1 MQILA
6 GLPTMTHPAVVVGS
20 GTLDDAAVTRWP
32 GSDDLLIQ
40 TIDVITPVVDDPY
53 VFGQIAAANA
63 LSDVYAMGG
72 TPMFALAF
80 AAFPGAMDTRIA
92 ARILEGG
99 AAAVGAAGAI
109 IVGGHTL
116 KDDVPK
122 YGLAVVGRVREPG
135 VRTNAGGRAGDALV
149 LTKPL
154 GGGLAYSAYR
164 AGTLGADAEAAWIA
178 NMLQLNDGAARAC
191 ASAAVHAVTDV
202 TGFGLLGHAVQLAK
216 ASGVGLHFETDAIP
230 LLPGTLARAQAAG
243 LGGGAGRNWRY
254 AAPDLPETPMV
265 RVLADPQTSGGLLI
279 AVAPT
284 GVDALLAALRAQGVD
299 GICIGALTDATPG
312 AVRLSPGDLSSGG

>member
-6 GLPTMTHPAVVVGS
+6 GLPAIEHPAVVVGS

-40 TIDVITPVVDDPY
+40 TIDVITPVVDDPF

-72 TPMFALAF
+72 VPLFALAF
-80 AAFPGAMDTRIA
+80 AAFPGAMAPGIA

-99 AAAVGAAGAI
+99 AACTASAGAV
-109 IVGGHTL
+109 IVGGHTI

-122 YGLAVVGRVREPG
+122 YGLAVVGRVREAAL
-135 VRTNAGGRAGDALV
+135 RTNAGGRAGDALI

-164 AGTLGADAEAAWIA
+164 AEALDAATAATWIA
-178 NMLQLNDGAARAC
+178 NMVQLNDRAAVAGAD
-191 ASAAVHAVTDV
+191 AAVHAITDV
-202 TGFGLLGHAVQLAK
+202 TGFGLLGHAMQMAK
-216 ASGVGLHFETDAIP
+216 ASGVGVHLDCARVP
-230 LLPGTLARAQAAG
+230 MLPGTLERAASAG
-243 LGGGAGRNWRY
+243 FGGGAGRNLRY
-254 AAPDLPETPMV
+254 AAPYLPDTPMV
-265 RVLADPQTSGGLLI
+265 RALADPQTSGGLLM
-279 AVAPT
+279 AVAAE
-284 GVDALLAALRAQGVD
+284 GVEAVLAALAGEGVAAARV
-299 GICIGALTDATPG
+299 GALTDGPPG
-312 AVRLSPGDLSSGG
+312 SIALSAGG

>member
-6 GLPTMTHPAVVVGS
+6 GLPAVTHPAVMVGS

-32 GSDDLLIQ
+32 GSEDLLIQ

-72 TPMFALAF
+72 IPMFALAF

-99 AAAVGAAGAI
+99 AASVGAAGAV
-109 IVGGHTL
+109 IVGGHTI
-116 KDDVPK
+116 KDDIPK
-122 YGLAVVGRVREPG
+122 YGLAVVGRVREA
-135 VRTNAGGRAGDALV
+135 VLRTNAGGRAGDVLV

-164 AGTLGADAEAAWIA
+164 GGTLQPDAEAAWIA
-178 NMLQLNDGAARAC
+178 NMVQLNDGAARAC
-191 ASAAVHAVTDV
+191 GADAVHAVTDV

-216 ASGVGLHFETDAIP
+216 ASGVGLRIDTEALP
-230 LLPGTLARAQAAG
+230 LLPGTRIRAADAG
-243 LGGGAGRNWRY
+243 FGGGAGRNLKY

-265 RVLADPQTSGGLLI
+265 RILADPQTSGGLLI
-279 AVAPT
+279 AVAPS
-284 GVDALLAALRAQGVD
+284 GVETLLTALRAEGVE
-299 GICIGALTDATPG
+299 GIRMGALTAAEPG
-312 AVRLSPGDLSSGG
+312 AVDLSVGG

>member
-1 MQILA
+1 MPAI
-6 GLPTMTHPAVVVGS
+6 THPAVVVGS

-72 TPMFALAF
+72 QPMFALAF
-80 AAFPGAMDTRIA
+80 AAFPGAMSTDVA

-99 AAAVGAAGAI
+99 AAAVGAAGAV
-109 IVGGHTL
+109 IVGGHTI
-116 KDDVPK
+116 KDEVPK
-122 YGLAVVGRVREPG
+122 YGLAVVGRVTQAAL
-135 VRTNAGGRAGDALV
+135 RTNAGGQAGDALV

-164 AGTLGADAEAAWIA
+164 AQTLDATAEAAWIA
-178 NMLQLNDGAARAC
+178 NMVQLNDAAARAC
-191 ASAAVHAVTDV
+191 ALAGVHAVTDV
-202 TGFGLLGHAVQLAK
+202 TGFGLLGHAMQMAK
-216 ASGVGLHFETDAIP
+216 ASGVGAWIDADRVP
-230 LLPGTLARAQAAG
+230 TLPGTQARAACAG
-243 LGGGAGRNWRY
+243 FGGGAGRNLRY
-254 AAPDLPETPMV
+254 SAPGLPETPAV

-279 AVAPT
+279 AVKLAQVP
-284 GVDALLAALRAQGVD
+284 ALIAALDAQGVT
-299 GICIGALTDATPG
+299 GTRIGLLTDA
-312 AVRLSPGDLSSGG
+312 SPGTVEVSAGD